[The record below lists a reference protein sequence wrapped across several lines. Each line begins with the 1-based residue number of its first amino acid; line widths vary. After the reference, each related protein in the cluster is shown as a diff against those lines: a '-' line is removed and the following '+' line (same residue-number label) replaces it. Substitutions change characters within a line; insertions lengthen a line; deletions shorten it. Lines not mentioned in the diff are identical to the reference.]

1 MNLAKVIHLPVGS
14 VTGSSR
20 LPSQHLEHAPGLL
33 GAWGICVKQ
42 PDAGARP
49 CDSGGGVPPPHLG
62 LLHCLHAGVEVVDL
76 SLHDLLVLLQLGLDP
91 LQVLHVLRQLSHG
104 VRVLLAQR
112 GGCCLTLQGRLLQLP
127 PQL

>member
-1 MNLAKVIHLPVGS
+1 MNLAKVIQHPVGS

-20 LPSQHLEHAPGLL
+20 VPSQHLEHAPGLL
-33 GAWGICVKQ
+33 GARGICVKQ
-42 PDAGARP
+42 PDAGAPP
-49 CDSGGGVPPPHLG
+49 CGSPGVSPHLG
-62 LLHCLHAGVEVVDL
+62 LLHRLHAGVEVINL

-91 LQVLHVLRQLSHG
+91 LQVLHMLRQLGHG

-112 GGCCLTLQGRLLQLP
+112 GGCCLALQGRLLQLP